1 MDWQEIFFAIGLLYV
16 LVEFVRRSF
25 KELERRMFEYNQ
37 ELKDSLERL
46 QLRMEA
52 IDERQTEDLNTKLS
66 NIQSRLSNIK

>member
-16 LVEFVRRSF
+16 LVEYVRRSF

-37 ELKDSLERL
+37 ELKDGLERL

>member
-37 ELKDSLERL
+37 ELKDGLERL